1 LPCSGTVV
9 TASKTSAYGNTIQS
23 CYDRLYYSMKETFRT
38 NFQLFCIF
46 ESGNTA
52 DPLDEII
59 LLASQICPQSDCSLL
74 RKVHRDV
81 STIFSGHS
89 HGFEAGDTGYHNLR
103 HTHSVVLATIR
114 LFHGLYHQNRLLPA
128 DIIFQGLLSAYF
140 HDSGMLPQNLEE
152 AHNGASYAQHH
163 EKRSIAILD
172 HYLRDNDFPNQY
184 CRNCET
190 IIQYTMLEWEAD
202 DSEMEDNRL
211 HLCGQVVGT
220 ADLLAQMADRYY
232 LESLPLL
239 FQEHRNSGIDKHTS
253 ALDLMHSTLDFHD
266 QVIKKRLNK
275 TLGNIAP
282 AMQTHFRTRWNI
294 DRNLYLEN
302 IQLNLDYLKKI
313 TEDCSMDLSCWGKY
327 LRRNPPEA
335 NL

>member
-1 LPCSGTVV
+1 
-9 TASKTSAYGNTIQS
+9 
-23 CYDRLYYSMKETFRT
+23 MKETCRT
-38 NFQLFCIF
+38 NFQLHRIF
-46 ESGNTA
+46 ESGASA

-74 RKVHRDV
+74 RKVHGDV
-81 STIFSGHS
+81 SAIFSGQHPK
-89 HGFEAGDTGYHNLR
+89 FEASVTRYHNLR
-103 HTHSVVLATIR
+103 HTHNVVLATIR
-114 LFHGLYHQNRLLPA
+114 LFHGLYHENRLLPSGM
-128 DIIFQGLLSAYF
+128 ILQGLLSAYF
-140 HDSGMLPQNLEE
+140 HDSGMLPQNQQE
-152 AHNGASYAQHH
+152 AQNGASYAQHH

-172 HYLRDNDFPNQY
+172 RYLRANNFPIPY

-190 IIQYTMLEWEAD
+190 IIQYTMLDWETG
-202 DSEMEDNRL
+202 EGEVEDEQL
-211 HLCGQVVGT
+211 HLCGQAVGT

-253 ALDLMHSTLDFHD
+253 AIDLMRSTLDFHD
-266 QVIKKRLNK
+266 QVIRRRLNE

-282 AMQTHFRTRWNI
+282 VMQTHFRKRWSIN
-294 DRNLYLEN
+294 RNLYLEN
-302 IQLNLDYLKKI
+302 IQRNLDYLKKI
-313 TEDCSMDLSCWGKY
+313 TEDCSMDLSCWAKY